1 MSENFYSSNRKYR
14 TSLNNKY
21 ADALWVLGLLFAAI
35 LIFKL
40 NLGGVPLRDWD
51 EGIAAQVAR
60 EIGRGGSAWL
70 YPTLGGMP
78 YLNKPPL
85 VHWLIA
91 ACFAV
96 GGISEWTARLAPA
109 MLGAISVPLLYAVG
123 RELFP
128 LQRLVAIFSALVYLT
143 LLPVLRHGRLAM
155 LDGAVLCFLLAGMWC
170 LLRSRRDLRYAL
182 GAGIGFGLICLTKG
196 VMLGMLLGAIGFCF
210 LIWDTPRLLTSG
222 YLWGGIVLGTLPV
235 AAWYYAQWL
244 HYGQDFINANLVNQS
259 FRRIW
264 EPVGNHK
271 GAPWYYLLEILESAW
286 PWQLF
291 WLQGLRLSW
300 ENRNFAGPKL
310 VLVWTGIYLLAI
322 SAMNTKLP
330 WYIMPLYPAFAIAV
344 GSYLD
349 EVWQQMSQQE
359 FAVKSEEDSLLLG
372 NNYGERDSSA
382 APAFNILSA
391 VPHPAIFVII
401 ASVAAAG
408 SLYFSGWLPFG
419 GRVLPAQQDLQ
430 LMLVFTALTMTFT
443 AVLLHRK
450 DRQFL
455 LILFWG
461 TYVSL
466 LVFVASDNWIWE
478 LAEDYSV
485 KPVAEIVR
493 QATPE
498 GQEIFTSHRYPRPS
512 LNFYSDRRV
521 IVADA
526 ATLKQKWQTLS
537 QPYFLLEK
545 PVLKHLALKNAE
557 VVKTADDWVVVTR
570 KADKR

>member
-1 MSENFYSSNRKYR
+1 MPESFYLGDRKYQNPFN
-14 TSLNNKY
+14 SKH
-21 ADALWVLGLLFAAI
+21 ADALWIIAFLLAAI
-35 LIFKL
+35 VIFKL
-40 NLGGVPLRDWD
+40 NLGGVALRDWD

-70 YPTLGGMP
+70 YPTLSGTP
-78 YLNKPPL
+78 YFNKPPL

-91 ACFAV
+91 ACFAA
-96 GGISEWTARLAPA
+96 GGISELTARLVPA
-109 MLGAISVPLLYAVG
+109 MLCATSVPLLYAVG

-128 LQRLVAIFSALVYLT
+128 QQRIVAIFSALVYLT

-155 LDGAVLCFLLAGMWC
+155 LDGAVLCFLLVGIWC

-182 GAGIGFGLICLTKG
+182 AAGISFGLICLTKG

-210 LIWDTPRLLTSG
+210 LIWDTPRLIFSG
-222 YLWGGIVLGTLPV
+222 YLWGGLFLGALPV
-235 AAWYYAQWL
+235 TAWYYAQWL
-244 HYGQDFINANLVNQS
+244 HYGQDFITANLVNQS
-259 FRRIW
+259 FRRIL
-264 EPVGNHK
+264 EPVGNNT
-271 GAPWYYLLEILESAW
+271 GGPWYYLLEILESAW

-310 VLVWTGIYLLAI
+310 VLVWSGIYLLAI
-322 SAMNTKLP
+322 SVMNTKLP
-330 WYIMPLYPAFAIAV
+330 WYILPLYPAFALAV
-344 GSYLD
+344 GSYLAA
-349 EVWQQMSQQE
+349 VWEQMPARESGR
-359 FAVKSEEDSLLLG
+359 KLEEDELHFEQHL
-372 NNYGERDSSA
+372 EQDSFTSQ
-382 APAFNILSA
+382 PFDVLSCL
-391 VPHPAIFVII
+391 PHPAIFVII

-408 SLYFSGWLPFG
+408 CLYFSGWIPFG
-419 GRVLPAQQDLQ
+419 GKTAPAEQDLQ
-430 LMLVFTALTMTFT
+430 LMLAFTALTMTFA

-466 LVFVASDNWIWE
+466 LVFVASDNWNWE
-478 LAEDYSV
+478 LAEDYAV

-493 QATPE
+493 TATPAGHE
-498 GQEIFTSHRYPRPS
+498 VFTSHRFPRPS
-512 LNFYSDRRV
+512 LNFYSDRQV

-526 ATLKQKWQTLS
+526 PTLKQKWQTLS

-545 PVLKHLALKNAE
+545 PVLKHLELENFE
-557 VVKTADDWVVVTR
+557 VIKTADDWVVVT
-570 KADKR
+570 KKIGNK